1 MAATSNV
8 ARLVVEEIMG
18 RCTQQSLLFCRRMM
32 AHAGPP
38 TRKRKHDLLEELM
51 DMCEDTAHRQHI
63 CEHFLGEYNMAEL
76 RMLIARLR
84 CHDCQVNVCKRPR
97 RQDLVAAI
105 ISTNAHKEHRSER
118 CATPRC
124 STDSAGGRPAQNN
137 GLYRGSKEDFSDMD
151 QEATTYPE
159 MSTALVASETSADPG
174 RLRRKLFSKW
184 GKLYAKRQ
192 RKLLC
197 KKALA
202 DLPIVLEQALRECG
216 ADTTV
221 DTLRA
226 VVEARLGVAL
236 EGRNRGRFDEALLA
250 LTNAPEKQPRAR
262 RRFKV
267 AGRRAKRGQN

>member
-1 MAATSNV
+1 
-8 ARLVVEEIMG
+8 
-18 RCTQQSLLFCRRMM
+18 
-32 AHAGPP
+32 
-38 TRKRKHDLLEELM
+38 
-51 DMCEDTAHRQHI
+51 MCEDTAHRQHI

-105 ISTNAHKEHRSER
+105 ISTNAHREHRSER
-118 CATPRC
+118 RATPRC
-124 STDSAGGRPAQNN
+124 NTNSAGGRPAQNN
-137 GLYRGSKEDFSDMD
+137 DMD

-174 RLRRKLFSKW
+174 RLRRKLFNKW

-192 RKLLC
+192 RKLIC
-197 KKALA
+197 KIALT

-216 ADTTV
+216 ADVTM

-236 EGRNRGRFDEALLA
+236 EGRNKGRFDEALLA
-250 LTNAPEKQPRAR
+250 LTITPEKQP
-262 RRFKV
+262 
-267 AGRRAKRGQN
+267 